1 MLSRAPR
8 PPAAVLILA
17 AALAGM
23 LAGLLALH
31 QMISAERADALAV
44 IDQRHAAA
52 VQVAAR
58 ELAAEL
64 AARAAR
70 ARARIDAALATPLS
84 PCADCYRRQGGRQLL
99 PRLAPAATA
108 GPRTLSSYHEEL
120 VAGIKDGLGGDDPD
134 WARRARL
141 HAGCRADR
149 AAAARAAAAIVD
161 DRSRYVL
168 PVEQELASA
177 LALLDG
183 CQLPPGH
190 PWHAGLLRV
199 GVHELGQRALEG
211 VQPFFLRHLGELSA
225 GDAAFARDRILA
237 AAARAGVPAADFEA
251 RLAELAPAPLALP
264 KRVDRPTLA
273 PGPAGSLWYLEPS
286 ADGAEGLLVDLRP
299 VLAAIAGRMRRS
311 ALLAPDD
318 RIDVRAPATR
328 AAPLDDLE
336 VGVTMR
342 ADNAARSTIGRR
354 YLVKLGLLVLC
365 GSMALSIGFLGIGL
379 HDRRRR
385 ILEIKAQFV
394 AGVSHE
400 LRTPLA
406 SMRVLAET
414 LLRRTQ
420 SLEQVRDYP
429 VRLLRDIDGMSFLV
443 ENILSFN
450 RLGRGRWQVRPET
463 LKLRE
468 LATAV
473 CEEAAERAGRSL
485 RLLLTLEEGETMDAD
500 PELLRLLIRNL
511 ATNALGYNRRDP
523 VEIRVQAARGSDRS
537 LTVLFGDNGVGIAV
551 SERERVFD
559 DFYRGQGSGGVRGSG
574 LGLALCRRVMA
585 LHRGTIVIEQSD
597 PSGTLFR
604 LWFPPPPSRPAS

>member
-1 MLSRAPR
+1 
-8 PPAAVLILA
+8 
-17 AALAGM
+17 M

-99 PRLAPAATA
+99 PRLAPAAAA
-108 GPRTLSSYHEEL
+108 GPRTLASYYEEL
-120 VAGIKDGLGGDDPD
+120 TAGPANGHGGGDGD

-149 AAAARAAAAIVD
+149 AAATRAVAAIVD
-161 DRSRYVL
+161 DRTRYVL
-168 PVEQELASA
+168 PVEQELAST
-177 LALLDG
+177 LALLEG
-183 CQLPPGH
+183 CQLPPDH
-190 PWHAGLLRV
+190 PWQAGLLRV
-199 GVHELGQRALEG
+199 GVHELGRRPVEGLE
-211 VQPFFLRHLGELSA
+211 PFFLRHLGELSA

-251 RLAELAPAPLALP
+251 RLAEVVPAPLALP
-264 KRVDRPTLA
+264 ERVDRPTLA
-273 PGPAGSLWYLEPS
+273 PATAGALWYLEPS

-299 VLAAIAGRMRRS
+299 VLAGIAARMRRS

-318 RIDVRAPATR
+318 QIDLRAPATR
-328 AAPLDDLE
+328 AAALEDLQI
-336 VGVTMR
+336 GVTMR
-342 ADNAARSTIGRR
+342 ADHAARAAILRR
-354 YLVKLGLLVLC
+354 HLVKLGLLVLC
-365 GSMALSIGFLGIGL
+365 GGMALSIGLLGIAL
-379 HDRRRR
+379 QDRRRR

-420 SLEQVRDYP
+420 NLEQVRDYP
-429 VRLLRDIDGMSFLV
+429 MRLLRDVDGMSFLV

-450 RLGRGRWQVRPET
+450 RLGRDRWQVRPEI
-463 LKLRE
+463 LNLRE
-468 LATAV
+468 LVTVV

-511 ATNALGYNRRDP
+511 AANALGYNRRDP

-537 LTVLFGDNGVGIAV
+537 LTVLFADNGVGIAA

-559 DFYRGQGSGGVRGSG
+559 DFYRGQGSEGLRGSG

-585 LHRGTIVIEQSD
+585 LHGGTIVIEQSD

-604 LWFPPPPSRPAS
+604 LWFPPPSRPAS